1 MEEFDTIVVGAG
13 VSGLSAART
22 LAANGQRV
30 VVLEAR
36 DRIGG
41 RLHTERLDG
50 RITDLGASWIH
61 GIDGGPLHA
70 LTRAFGMA
78 DAEFTVGSYQA
89 GGRPIAYY
97 GPDGARLSDSDA
109 EQFIDDAARVEVQL
123 TAVIEALPPGA
134 SYADAARTAVAQ
146 VADAEGWDP
155 ERAARVVEYLD
166 HRSEEQYGADSRLL
180 DAHGLEDEVILGDE
194 VVFPGGYDQ
203 LAANLAAGLDVR
215 LEHVV
220 ARVARG
226 PEPQGW
232 SPASSWRRTAA
243 ASVPRRVITV
253 PIGVLQSERITFDPP
268 LPEGVADAV
277 SKFRMNAFEKI
288 FLRFPERFWD
298 EGVYAVRR
306 QGEAAQWWHSWYDL
320 TDISGEPTLL
330 TFAAGECAQDIRGWS
345 DERVVESVMAS
356 LREIYGSGIPAPV
369 HARITDW
376 QGDEFAGGAY
386 AYMTRGCT
394 GEDHSRIATPVDAVL
409 HLAGEATWEDDPA
422 TVNAALCSGHRAAER
437 ILGTKVPYHVLAEPL
452 EAARNLRRGRATAGT
467 MGCPRATRFER
478 VRLVCGVCTRHFQ
491 GP

>member
-1 MEEFDTIVVGAG
+1 MDIRTQEFDTIVVGAG

-22 LAANGQRV
+22 LAAKGQRV

-97 GPDGARLSDSDA
+97 GPDGARLSGSAA
-109 EQFIDDAARVEVQL
+109 EQFITDAARVEVQL

-166 HRSEEQYGADSRLL
+166 HRSEEQYGADSRVL

-203 LAANLAAGLDVR
+203 LASNLAAGLDVR

-220 ARVARG
+220 ARVLRPGAAGVESGVVVETNRG
-226 PEPQGW
+226 TF
-232 SPASSWRRTAA
+232 TAA
-243 ASVPRRVITV
+243 QTVITV
-253 PIGVLQSERITFDPP
+253 SIGVLQSERIAFDPP
-268 LPEGVADAV
+268 LPQLVTEAV
-277 SKFRMNAFEKI
+277 SKFRMNAFEKV

-306 QGEAAQWWHSWYDL
+306 QGGAAKWWHSWYDL

-330 TFAAGECAQDIRGWS
+330 TFAAGECAQEIRGWS
-345 DERVVESVMAS
+345 DERVVHSVMAS

-394 GEDHSRIATPVDAVL
+394 AEDHTRLAEPIDGVL
-409 HLAGEATWEDDPA
+409 HLAGEATWEADPA
-422 TVNAALCSGHRAAER
+422 TVNAALCSGHRAAAR
-437 ILGTKVPYHVLAEPL
+437 ILAAEIPYSVLSEAVPSGADP
-452 EAARNLRRGRATAGT
+452 ANAPA
-467 MGCPRATRFER
+467 
-478 VRLVCGVCTRHFQ
+478 
-491 GP
+491 

>member
-1 MEEFDTIVVGAG
+1 MNIPTAKFDTVVVGAG
-13 VSGLSAART
+13 VSGLSAARA

-36 DRIGG
+36 DRVGG

-50 RITDLGASWIH
+50 RVTDLGASWIH

-97 GPDGARLSDSDA
+97 GPDGARLSGSDA
-109 EQFIDDAARVEVQL
+109 EQFIADAARVEVQL
-123 TAVIEALPPGA
+123 SAVIEALPPGA

-180 DAHGLEDEVILGDE
+180 DAHGLEDEVIIGDE

-203 LAANLAAGLDVR
+203 LAASLAAGLDVR
-215 LEHVV
+215 LEHAA
-220 ARVARG
+220 ARVARAG
-226 PEPQGW
+226 
-232 SPASSWRRTAA
+232 AA
-243 ASVPRRVITV
+243 GVESGVVVETGRGSFSARHAVVTV
-253 PIGVLQSERITFDPP
+253 PIGVLQSQLLTFDPP
-268 LPEGVADAV
+268 LPEGVAAAV

-306 QGEAAQWWHSWYDL
+306 QGKAARWWHSWYDL
-320 TDISGEPTLL
+320 TGISGEPTLL
-330 TFAAGECAQDIRGWS
+330 TFAAGECAQEIRGWS

-376 QGDEFAGGAY
+376 QGDEFARGAY

-422 TVNAALCSGHRAAER
+422 TANAALCSGHRAAER

-452 EAARNLRRGRATAGT
+452 
-467 MGCPRATRFER
+467 
-478 VRLVCGVCTRHFQ
+478 
-491 GP
+491 

>member
-1 MEEFDTIVVGAG
+1 MNIPTAEFDTVVVGAG
-13 VSGLSAART
+13 VSGLSAARA

-36 DRIGG
+36 DRVGG

-50 RITDLGASWIH
+50 RVTDLGASWIH
-61 GIDGGPLHA
+61 GIGGGPLHS

-78 DAEFTVGSYQA
+78 DVEFTVGSYQP

-97 GPDGARLSDSDA
+97 GPDGARLSGSDA
-109 EQFIDDAARVEVQL
+109 EQFIADAARVEVQL
-123 TAVIEALPPGA
+123 SAVIEALPPGA

-180 DAHGLEDEVILGDE
+180 DAHGLEDEVIIGDE

-203 LAANLAAGLDVR
+203 LAASLAAGLDVR
-215 LEHVV
+215 LEHAA
-220 ARVARG
+220 ARVARAG
-226 PEPQGW
+226 
-232 SPASSWRRTAA
+232 AA
-243 ASVPRRVITV
+243 GVESGVVVETGRGSFSARHAVVTV
-253 PIGVLQSERITFDPP
+253 PIGVLQSQLLTFDPP
-268 LPEGVADAV
+268 LPEGVAAAV

-298 EGVYAVRR
+298 EDVYAVRR
-306 QGEAAQWWHSWYDL
+306 QGKAARWWHSWYDL
-320 TDISGEPTLL
+320 TGISGEPTLL
-330 TFAAGECAQDIRGWS
+330 TFAAGECAQEIRGWS

-376 QGDEFAGGAY
+376 QGDEFARGAY

-452 EAARNLRRGRATAGT
+452 
-467 MGCPRATRFER
+467 
-478 VRLVCGVCTRHFQ
+478 
-491 GP
+491 